1 MKARS
6 AKLVERLLEG
16 RSVREAGED
25 IGVSRRHAY
34 RLLAEPGV
42 RERLDE
48 ATEQMVQGATRT
60 LRRGAER
67 AAQVLVDMAEG
78 RKWAEPGRVAA
89 CKAVLAAAGVA
100 KGEES
105 DRIKRAVEERLQ
117 QLVAEAEAR
126 ALAGPPE
133 PPRLL
138 TSVGS

>member
-6 AKLVERLLEG
+6 AKLVEGLLEG
-16 RSVREAGED
+16 RSVREVADE
-25 IGVSRRHAY
+25 IGVSRRHAF

-42 RERLDE
+42 RERLDQ

-60 LRRGAER
+60 LRRGAES
-67 AAQVLVDMAEG
+67 AAQMLIDMAEG
-78 RKWAEPGRVAA
+78 RRWADPGRVSA
-89 CKAVLAAAGVA
+89 CKAILAAAGVA

-117 QLVAEAEAR
+117 QLVADAEAR
-126 ALAGPPE
+126 ALATPPD

-138 TSVGS
+138 TAVAK